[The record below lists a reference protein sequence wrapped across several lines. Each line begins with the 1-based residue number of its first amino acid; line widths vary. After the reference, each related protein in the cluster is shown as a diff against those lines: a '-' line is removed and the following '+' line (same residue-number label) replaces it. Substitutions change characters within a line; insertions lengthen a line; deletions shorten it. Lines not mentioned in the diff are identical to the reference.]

1 MLLPCLQIRAATFS
15 LVATAY
21 KQLPGFVGAQAGL
34 LCPLVLGSL
43 GESDPVVVGPL
54 WEAILLTVTSSEVL
68 VAGGFAVEGVLKWR
82 GFCSGTPLLWTPW
95 GPGEVSCIERC
106 PHFRNPSIVDILETW

>member
-68 VAGGFAVEGVLKWR
+68 VAVEGVLQWE
-82 GFCSGTPLLWTPW
+82 GFYSGGSFAVEPLYCGHL
-95 GPGEVSCIERC
+95 GDLVKC
-106 PHFRNPSIVDILETW
+106 PV

>member
-1 MLLPCLQIRAATFS
+1 MVGSTGHIVSSGSAIWLPEWIEIVTEYYPFTCCSCMYTSLPCLQIRAATFS

-21 KQLPGFVGAQAGL
+21 KQLPEFIGTQAGL

-54 WEAILLTVTSSEVL
+54 WEAILLTVTTSEVL
-68 VAGGFAVEGVLKWR
+68 VAVEGV
-82 GFCSGTPLLWTPW
+82 
-95 GPGEVSCIERC
+95 
-106 PHFRNPSIVDILETW
+106 